1 MDRDIDKT
9 VALHFGTSRRGGS
22 CPVKPD
28 LASYELA
35 FQDNLDPLSCSGF
48 IALTQHISANVV
60 KLQLNLYNPGC
71 CGIMDSTAAAS
82 TTVG

>member
-1 MDRDIDKT
+1 MMDRDIDKT

-35 FQDNLDPLSCSGF
+35 FQDPLSCSGF

-60 KLQLNLYNPGC
+60 LLQLNLYNPGC
-71 CGIMDSTAAAS
+71 CGIMIDSTAAAS